1 VTEAAVHDDL
11 RPLLFSIAY
20 RMVGSVSDAEDI
32 VQDAYLRYH
41 RATQQADTDV
51 DSPKAYL
58 STVTT
63 RLALD
68 HLRSA
73 RVRREEY
80 IGPWLPEPML
90 TDPDP
95 GAAELA
101 ETADS
106 LSVAFLVVLESLSP
120 VERAVF
126 LLHDV
131 FDFSYAEIAAIV
143 DKSEAN
149 CRQIATRARRHV
161 DERRPRFTSSPR
173 ERAEI
178 TERFLAAC
186 RDGEVDSF
194 VTLLADDVV
203 FYGDGGGHGYGIPN
217 PVYGGDR
224 VARLLV
230 GFRHQFEPGAIM
242 LEPAEVNGQPGAR
255 CVDASGQLVN
265 ILAIDVEDGRIR
277 RVWSVINHDKLRH
290 LEPLA
295 DLAALLG
302 EPRIRSDRTGT

>member
-1 VTEAAVHDDL
+1 VTETAVHDDL

-41 RATQQADTDV
+41 RATHESGTEV
-51 DSPKAYL
+51 ESPKAYL

-63 RLALD
+63 RLAVD

-73 RVRREEY
+73 RVRREQY
-80 IGPWLPEPML
+80 VGPWLPEPLL
-90 TDPDP
+90 TDPEPD
-95 GAAELA
+95 GAERAELT
-101 ETADS
+101 ES

-131 FDFSYAEIAAIV
+131 FDFSYAEIAPIV
-143 DKSEAN
+143 DKTEGN
-149 CRQIATRARRHV
+149 CRQLATRARRRV
-161 DERRPRFTSSPR
+161 DEGRPRFTSTPA

-186 RDGEVDSF
+186 RDGDLESF
-194 VTLLADDVV
+194 VELLADDVV

-224 VARLLV
+224 VGRLLV
-230 GFRHQFEPGAIM
+230 GFQRQFEPGEVV
-242 LEPAEVNGQPGAR
+242 LEPTVVNGQPGAR
-255 CVDASGQLVN
+255 CLDASGQLINV
-265 ILAIDVEDGRIR
+265 LTIDIEDGVVQ
-277 RVWSVINHDKLRH
+277 RVWSVINHDKLTH
-290 LEPLA
+290 LAPLA
-295 DLAALLG
+295 DLATLLG
-302 EPRIRSDRTGT
+302 ERSPR

>member
-1 VTEAAVHDDL
+1 VTETAVHDDL

-41 RATQQADTDV
+41 RATQEAGTQV
-51 DSPKAYL
+51 DSPKSYL

-73 RVRREEY
+73 RVRREQY
-80 IGPWLPEPML
+80 VGPWLPEPLL
-90 TDPDP
+90 TDPEPDV
-95 GAAELA
+95 AERVELD
-101 ETADS
+101 ES
-106 LSVAFLVVLESLSP
+106 MSVAFLVVLESLSP

-131 FDFSYAEIAAIV
+131 FDFSYAEIATIV
-143 DKSEAN
+143 DKTQAN
-149 CRQIATRARRHV
+149 CRQLATRARRRV
-161 DERRPRFTSSPR
+161 DEGRPRFTSSPD
-173 ERAEI
+173 ELTEI

-186 RDGEVDSF
+186 RDGDVESF
-194 VTLLADDVV
+194 VELLADDVV

-224 VARLLV
+224 VARLLA
-230 GFRHQFEPGAIM
+230 GFQRQFEPGEVT
-242 LEPAEVNGQPGAR
+242 LEPVEVNGQPGAR
-255 CVDASGQLVN
+255 CLDASGRLVN
-265 ILAIDVEDGRIR
+265 VLTIDIEDGAVQ
-277 RVWSVINHDKLRH
+277 RVWSVINHDKLTH
-290 LEPLA
+290 LAPLA
-295 DLAALLG
+295 DLAELLG
-302 EPRIRSDRTGT
+302 ERTPR